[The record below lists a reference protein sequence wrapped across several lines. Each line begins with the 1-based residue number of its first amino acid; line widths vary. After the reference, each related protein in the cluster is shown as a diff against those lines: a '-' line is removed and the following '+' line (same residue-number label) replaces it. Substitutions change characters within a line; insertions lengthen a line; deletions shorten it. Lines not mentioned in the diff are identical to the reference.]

1 MIRPASPHDN
11 NRPAASYYG
20 RFAALSGLVYHES
33 VTDNTASEPI
43 AFQPRNTYRIR
54 AMTGCVMRWFLV
66 VSGLLAAVLLTACG
80 SSGAPAAAHSASA
93 RAGSGRAADTIVIKN
108 FMYSPMSLT
117 VAPGATVHIH
127 NEDTVTH
134 TFTDKA
140 DPGLFNTGDIA
151 PGQTKNI
158 TAPGKAGSYPYICM
172 IHQFMS
178 GTLRVS

>member
-1 MIRPASPHDN
+1 MRWILVPF
-11 NRPAASYYG
+11 G
-20 RFAALSGLVYHES
+20 LIAAL
-33 VTDNTASEPI
+33 
-43 AFQPRNTYRIR
+43 
-54 AMTGCVMRWFLV
+54 
-66 VSGLLAAVLLTACG
+66 LLTACS
-80 SSGAPAAAHSASA
+80 SSGTPAAGHSGTASASA
-93 RAGSGRAADTIVIKN
+93 GAGSGSGSGSGTDTIVIKN

-151 PGQTKNI
+151 PGQTKTI
-158 TAPGKAGSYPYICM
+158 KAPDKAGSYAYICM